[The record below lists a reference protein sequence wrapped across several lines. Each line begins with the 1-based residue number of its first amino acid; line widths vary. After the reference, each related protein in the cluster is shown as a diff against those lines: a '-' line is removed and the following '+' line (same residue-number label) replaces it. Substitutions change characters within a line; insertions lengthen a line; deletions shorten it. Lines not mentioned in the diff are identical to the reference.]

1 MSIVLKDASFVYSP
15 GTPFER
21 HALQGINLTIN
32 DGEFVGIIGQ
42 TGSGKSTLVQM
53 FNGLMKPTSGTVTV
67 NGITTTDKGVKLKS
81 LRQEVGLVFQFAEYQ
96 LFAETVAADVAF
108 GPQNQGVG
116 QEEIAQRVATALQNV
131 GLPEDIK
138 DRSPF
143 ELSGG
148 QMRRV
153 AIAGVLAMN
162 PRVLI
167 LDEPTAGLDPRG
179 RDEVLARIRELHR
192 ERGITVILVS
202 HSMEDVA
209 RLVDRLIVMHGG
221 RIIHD
226 GPPREVF
233 RHGENL
239 KQIGLGIPQA
249 TEVLQL
255 LRNRGWNVPEVAL
268 TIEEAK
274 EAILKA
280 MAERGQ
286 SNEHYA

>member
-1 MSIVLKDASFVYSP
+1 MSIILNDLSFVYSP

-21 HALQGINLTIN
+21 QALQGINLTIN

-67 NGITTTDKGVKLKS
+67 NGLTTTDKGVKLKN
-81 LRQEVGLVFQFAEYQ
+81 LRQEVGLVFQFAEHQ

-108 GPQNQGVG
+108 GPQNQGVSP
-116 QEEIAQRVATALQNV
+116 EETAQRVATALQNV
-131 GLPEDIK
+131 GLAQEIK
-138 DRSPF
+138 ERSPF

-221 RIIHD
+221 RVLHD
-226 GPPREVF
+226 GAPREVF
-233 RHGENL
+233 RHSVDL

-255 LRNRGWNVPEVAL
+255 LRGRGWDVPEVAL
-268 TIEEAK
+268 TIVEAR

-280 MAERGQ
+280 MAEKGVRP
-286 SNEHYA
+286 